1 MAMENRAAADLESI
15 VGLPGMLPRIQ
26 IPPLPSAPLTPNNF
40 KVDNSVVGSIN
51 TGNVRAIDV
60 NLTYLH
66 GAGNDKARDAL
77 KALTEAVLNDASIS
91 DAQKNELIDQITFL
105 SEQTVAGAKER
116 KPGLIKATFNA
127 LTEASRTVSSGRMAG
142 CRTNFKE
149 PIWLILQKAPT
160 ATRPPAS

>member
-26 IPPLPSAPLTPNNF
+26 IPPLPSAPLTLNNI

-60 NLTYLH
+60 NLTYLY

-127 LTEASRTVSSGRMAG
+127 LTEASRTVSSVAG
-142 CRTNFKE
+142 AWQVAE
-149 PIWLILQKAPT
+149 PILRSLFG
-160 ATRPPAS
+160 